1 MNGREVYDLGSTG
14 PTASW
19 IIAQRNVYTLVCEEL
34 DEQEQ
39 PLGTAARYVQA
50 VQSEEQAERVDQF
63 REHLAQ
69 VTRGISSIEFGK
81 EVAIQAVLVDQQS
94 AQQMPLGL
102 FIGPDTE
109 NPERMKLVDLTPG
122 VSRMD

>member
-1 MNGREVYDLGSTG
+1 M
-14 PTASW
+14 
-19 IIAQRNVYTLVCEEL
+19 
-34 DEQEQ
+34 
-39 PLGTAARYVQA
+39 
-50 VQSEEQAERVDQF
+50 QSKEQAERVDQF

-69 VTRGISSIEFGK
+69 VTRGISSIESGK

-109 NPERMKLVDLTPG
+109 NPERMKLVDRTPG
-122 VSRMD
+122 DSRMD